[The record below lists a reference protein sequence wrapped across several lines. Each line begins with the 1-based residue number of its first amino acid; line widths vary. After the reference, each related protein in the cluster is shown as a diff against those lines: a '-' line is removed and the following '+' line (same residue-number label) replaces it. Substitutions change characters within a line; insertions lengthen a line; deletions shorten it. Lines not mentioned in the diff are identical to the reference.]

1 MTFNNKYLLAIIPIV
16 IIGSILYYVSDIVT
30 YVLLAWAIS
39 MIGAPIVVF
48 LRKFM
53 GKNAAALLTLSLF
66 IGIFGLIIYI
76 FIPPLTQQL
85 ENLNKVDRES
95 VVDALAKP
103 LQDWENWLV
112 SKKFLISETD
122 TSALQINNNP
132 KETPLVVQVDSSIMG
147 HGVSPVIQIYLPEEH
162 SEQKP
167 ASNTNYVYFLDNIK
181 NAIATYLNP
190 ANIQKALVSAFNA
203 LGDIILGLFSIF
215 FISFFFLKEQGLFDK
230 ILVGMVPEKYESHT
244 RQAVNETSVL
254 LIRYFVGVML
264 QIIIIAVYLSIAL
277 HLIGVKNALLI
288 AFIAA
293 ILNVI
298 PYIGPIIGATVG
310 VIITLT
316 SHYELSF
323 YDELM
328 PLVFKVIAVFIS
340 MQLIDNIILQ
350 PNIFSKSVKAHP
362 LEIFIVV
369 LIGAKIGG
377 IAGMIFAIPFYT
389 AFRVVGKV
397 FLSEFKV
404 IQSLTKHL

>member
-1 MTFNNKYLLAIIPIV
+1 
-16 IIGSILYYVSDIVT
+16 
-30 YVLLAWAIS
+30 
-39 MIGAPIVVF
+39 
-48 LRKFM
+48 M

-85 ENLNKVDRES
+85 ENLNKVDRDS

-167 ASNTNYVYFLDNIK
+167 AANTDYVYFLDNIK

-215 FISFFFLKEQGLFDK
+215 FISFFFLKE
-230 ILVGMVPEKYESHT
+230 
-244 RQAVNETSVL
+244 
-254 LIRYFVGVML
+254 
-264 QIIIIAVYLSIAL
+264 
-277 HLIGVKNALLI
+277 
-288 AFIAA
+288 
-293 ILNVI
+293 
-298 PYIGPIIGATVG
+298 
-310 VIITLT
+310 
-316 SHYELSF
+316 
-323 YDELM
+323 
-328 PLVFKVIAVFIS
+328 
-340 MQLIDNIILQ
+340 
-350 PNIFSKSVKAHP
+350 
-362 LEIFIVV
+362 
-369 LIGAKIGG
+369 
-377 IAGMIFAIPFYT
+377 
-389 AFRVVGKV
+389 
-397 FLSEFKV
+397 
-404 IQSLTKHL
+404 

>member
-1 MTFNNKYLLAIIPIV
+1 
-16 IIGSILYYVSDIVT
+16 
-30 YVLLAWAIS
+30 
-39 MIGAPIVVF
+39 
-48 LRKFM
+48 
-53 GKNAAALLTLSLF
+53 
-66 IGIFGLIIYI
+66 
-76 FIPPLTQQL
+76 
-85 ENLNKVDRES
+85 
-95 VVDALAKP
+95 
-103 LQDWENWLV
+103 
-112 SKKFLISETD
+112 
-122 TSALQINNNP
+122 
-132 KETPLVVQVDSSIMG
+132 MG

-162 SEQKP
+162 SEQKL
-167 ASNTNYVYFLDNIK
+167 AANTDYVYFMDNIK

>member
-85 ENLNKVDRES
+85 ENLNKVDRDS

-122 TSALQINNNP
+122 SSALQINNNP

-162 SEQKP
+162 SEQKL
-167 ASNTNYVYFLDNIK
+167 AANTDYVYFMDNIK